1 MTSEGPKK
9 DILEAWNEICRKYD
23 AFWSVG
29 PDYYR
34 WFAEMSDEQMI
45 KLLRLILLARA
56 DEINSWIFAYP
67 RMKSEEDIYDY
78 VQTILGL
85 FAKGYLQFR
94 SDGDIGCYQPA
105 GPLPTLAEEREIDHR
120 IRSAKPLI
128 RPAMFS
134 LLNMKDKSGE
144 LRRWT
149 R

>member
-9 DILEAWNEICRKYD
+9 DILEAWKEISLKHD
-23 AFWSVG
+23 AVWSVG
-29 PDYYR
+29 PDYYK

-67 RMKSEEDIYDY
+67 CMKSDEDIYDY
-78 VQTILGL
+78 IQTILNL
-85 FAKGYLQFR
+85 FAMGYLQFR
-94 SDGDIGCYQPA
+94 SDEDIGCYQPV
-105 GPLPTLAEEREIDHR
+105 GPRATPAEEREIDHR

-128 RPAMFS
+128 RPAVFS
-134 LLNMKDKSGE
+134 LVNMKDKGGE
-144 LRRWT
+144 LRRCT